1 MKKISAE
8 TMKTASRAETDRAN
22 RHYRQQTFAALKL
35 PAYRIF
41 FGALLMQM
49 TAMNMQMVAR
59 SWFMYELTG
68 SAVMLGAVGLGS
80 ALPML
85 TVSLFGGVLA
95 DRIRKKSILVAGQ
108 FASAL
113 VALGIAISITVGA
126 ISWIHLFVAAL
137 FQGLVLA
144 LMMPARQALIYELV
158 GENTL
163 MNAIALNA
171 AAMNF
176 IRLTAPAFAGFFIAF
191 WGVESV
197 YYIMTVL
204 YAIGFMFALR
214 LPRTGTDRPRETT
227 TIQELTE
234 GLRYIRHNADVL
246 ALLVL
251 TLLATVLSMP
261 YLFLLPMFTRDIFL
275 VDVSIFGRL
284 ASLPLIGSLLLAL
297 GESSARQGLL
307 ISVSGLG
314 ALAGSLVVA
323 SMSSRKRGLIFLLSL
338 LLTAVCLVAFSITG
352 SYLLALIIFVTMGL
366 GQAGRL
372 ALSNTLLLAK
382 TDDIHQGRVMSV
394 YMMNW
399 GITMVGVFFVSILA
413 DRLGVQLAVGGCAGL
428 LAVIT
433 LYYLFLTPRIR
444 RLD

>member
-1 MKKISAE
+1 MQFHVNPGDDLPIYRQLVRQIVDAIAGGHMVAGEKLPSHRDLAARLVIAPLTVKKAYDELERERLIV
-8 TMKTASRAETDRAN
+8 TQRGRGTFVTDRLPEVDPAQN
-22 RHYRQQTFAALKL
+22 RERLRESAQRLLSQAAL
-35 PAYRIF
+35 
-41 FGALLMQM
+41 
-49 TAMNMQMVAR
+49 
-59 SWFMYELTG
+59 S
-68 SAVMLGAVGLGS
+68 
-80 ALPML
+80 
-85 TVSLFGGVLA
+85 GVP
-95 DRIRKKSILVAGQ
+95 
-108 FASAL
+108 F
-113 VALGIAISITVGA
+113 
-126 ISWIHLFVAAL
+126 
-137 FQGLVLA
+137 
-144 LMMPARQALIYELV
+144 
-158 GENTL
+158 
-163 MNAIALNA
+163 
-171 AAMNF
+171 
-176 IRLTAPAFAGFFIAF
+176 
-191 WGVESV
+191 
-197 YYIMTVL
+197 
-204 YAIGFMFALR
+204 
-214 LPRTGTDRPRETT
+214 
-227 TIQELTE
+227 
-234 GLRYIRHNADVL
+234 ADVL

-372 ALSNTLLLAK
+372 ALSNTLLLSN

-413 DRLGVQLAVGGCAGL
+413 DRVGVQLAVGGCAGL

-433 LYYLFLTPRIR
+433 LYYLFLTSRIR
-444 RLD
+444 RLN